1 MLQLFHC
8 FLISRLINIMQ
19 NNDNKNIILTGF
31 MGTGKTT
38 VGKLLAKKLNREF
51 IDTDQLIEE
60 RQGLTIPEIFAN
72 LGEAAFR
79 RMEAEIAGE
88 LGGREGLV
96 ISTGGRLMLDPANVK
111 ALSSKGRVFCL
122 VATPQEILS
131 RLVNDQD
138 HRRPLLD
145 VPNPGEQIVELLQER
160 KKGYQRFLK
169 LATDNKQPDDITKNL
184 FEFIQRSPKHFAI
197 DNPAQPYEFIVGNG
211 ILPFSRQLAGTD
223 GMLVVITDTV
233 VGDLYAQSCGSVDH
247 VITIPTGNQQKTL
260 TTVQSIYDQLLEI
273 GFDRFGTIIA
283 LGGSVVGDI
292 AGFVAATFM
301 RGVNLV
307 QCPTS
312 LLAMADTSIGGK
324 NSIDLPQGKNL
335 IGSFKQ
341 PSIVIADVATLLT
354 LPHEDLL
361 SGMAEVIKHGLLADT
376 NLLEKIEQGNW
387 PVKAGTLRS
396 TPVEIQTLVAQA
408 IQVKITFVQKDPFDQ
423 GIRSHLNLGHTFAH
437 AIEKVSD
444 QTVRHGE
451 AVAMGLV
458 AATDLSSKLGYCA
471 GELKD
476 RIDLIL
482 SKVGLPNRIPAAL
495 APEAILDAMSRDK
508 KRSAQAIR
516 LILPVKAGQVFV
528 ANDVPTTEILATLK
542 AVSSASES
550 S

>member
-1 MLQLFHC
+1 
-8 FLISRLINIMQ
+8 MQ

-38 VGKLLAKKLNREF
+38 VGKLLAKKLKREF
-51 IDTDQLIEE
+51 VDTDQLIEV

-72 LGEAAFR
+72 LGESAFR
-79 RMEAEIAGE
+79 RMEADIAQE
-88 LGGREGLV
+88 LGEKEGLV
-96 ISTGGRLMLDPANVK
+96 ISTGGRFMLDSANVA
-111 ALSSKGRVFCL
+111 ALSNSGRVFCL
-122 VATPQEILS
+122 VATPQEIVS
-131 RLVNDQD
+131 RLENDKD

-145 VPNPGEQIVELLQER
+145 VPNPSEQIIELLQER

-169 LATDNKQPDDITKNL
+169 LATDGKPPTEVTENL
-184 FEFIQRSPKHFAI
+184 LQFIQKNPQQLAI
-197 DNPAQPYEFIVGNG
+197 DNPTQPYQCIVGSG
-211 ILPFSRQLAGTD
+211 ILPFTRQLAGAD

-233 VGDLYAQSCGSVDH
+233 VGKLYAQSCGSVDH
-247 VITIPTGNQQKTL
+247 VITIPTDSSQKSL
-260 TTVQSIYDQLLEI
+260 PTVQSIYDQLLEV

-341 PSIVIADVATLLT
+341 PSIVIADVATLAT
-354 LPHEDLL
+354 LPPKEFL

-376 NLLEKIEQGNW
+376 DLLQRIENESW
-387 PVKAGTLRS
+387 PLETDPLS
-396 TPVEIQTLVAQA
+396 SSSSEIQTLVAQA
-408 IQVKITFVQKDPFDQ
+408 IQVKISFVQKDPFDQ
-423 GIRSHLNLGHTFAH
+423 GIRSHLNMGHTFAH

-444 QTVRHGE
+444 HTVRHGE

-458 AATDLSSKLGYCA
+458 AAAELSARLGYCA
-471 GELKD
+471 PELKD
-476 RIDLIL
+476 RIERVLK
-482 SKVGLPNRIPAAL
+482 KVGLPNKIPVTL
-495 APEAILDAMSRDK
+495 SPESILKAMSRDK
-508 KRSAQAIR
+508 KRSAQSIR
-516 LILPVKAGQVFV
+516 LVLPVQVGQVFV
-528 ANDVPTTEILATLK
+528 ANDVRSKDILKTLK
-542 AVSSASES
+542 AVSSTSVTS
-550 S
+550 